1 MRSCSQCGFRFPG
14 ASSILSTHAVGS
26 SATSA
31 GISRRNIPKDRA
43 KKKKLK
49 DKERKEKDKARDKS
63 NEKEKI
69 DVPPAAA
76 GEEAA
81 AIYKRML
88 AAVRGANKD
97 HDEVVSAFKADC
109 KQFGQ
114 GELRARVFYERLSTY
129 FGSDLM
135 LDHMLP
141 QLARLIPDDKKRKKL
156 VKVHVKSKRAG
167 GSTAVADILGNFFR
181 PDFGADSDRYIPV
194 NFLKRAQGIAFLTV
208 IKAGLLITAKM
219 GTGIVIAKLHDGS
232 WSAPSA
238 IGTAGIGGG
247 LEGGGELIEFMIIM
261 GSKNAVK
268 VFHRTQAAASRGGF
282 NANYSYSH
290 SRGLFAGISLHG
302 AVITARSEMNS
313 NFYGQ
318 KLTPEEILSGS
329 VPHPRAAQCLYD
341 AIDQAME
348 GIAQF
353 ESSGG
358 SQSAGFTK
366 KIAEWFPV
374 LVLYLVEFGPRRRM
388 LSAKFLSTMV
398 QCQKQYYRCRLLT
411 PFDET
416 CSRITHVTAL
426 QLEWNSLDSAE
437 VAKES
442 SAFEGQK
449 HELSMQE
456 DLQSGGKEDSSEMF
470 AQLLSEGSALI
481 FLSLRANGI
490 TSRGAVA
497 IAKAVRHNKT
507 LEALNLF
514 QNSIGDAGARAFAHA
529 LPLNTT
535 LKTLSLANNKI
546 SGRGILVDGLTK
558 YAAPPEL
565 LAELDAAESQIHA
578 QMDQAK
584 KARKKIDR
592 ATVIAQLGLP
602 LLETVDG
609 VQYAPGNST
618 LEELL
623 LSGNA
628 QIGPKDVE
636 SVSEALEVFQPKL
649 QTHLRC
655 IKLQRLPK
663 LHQHKVQESHHHVSE
678 FIKL

>member
-1 MRSCSQCGFRFPG
+1 MVSRPSALPRGVWSPETNAQRQVTLDDGAVSKAILTLPPAHAFRRDVLAYCTLRNLIPHPQLVPLHPDEEERQG
-14 ASSILSTHAVGS
+14 AASSEASASSSIYDVSEVEQISIKHWQLDDGNCRAMCYALPLSTKVRSVCLFNVGLNKEQLQLLC
-26 SATSA
+26 TT
-31 GISRRNIPKDRA
+31 IP
-43 KKKKLK
+43 
-49 DKERKEKDKARDKS
+49 
-63 NEKEKI
+63 
-69 DVPPAAA
+69 
-76 GEEAA
+76 
-81 AIYKRML
+81 
-88 AAVRGANKD
+88 
-97 HDEVVSAFKADC
+97 
-109 KQFGQ
+109 Q
-114 GELRARVFYERLSTY
+114 
-129 FGSDLM
+129 
-135 LDHMLP
+135 
-141 QLARLIPDDKKRKKL
+141 
-156 VKVHVKSKRAG
+156 
-167 GSTAVADILGNFFR
+167 
-181 PDFGADSDRYIPV
+181 
-194 NFLKRAQGIAFLTV
+194 
-208 IKAGLLITAKM
+208 
-219 GTGIVIAKLHDGS
+219 
-232 WSAPSA
+232 
-238 IGTAGIGGG
+238 
-247 LEGGGELIEFMIIM
+247 
-261 GSKNAVK
+261 
-268 VFHRTQAAASRGGF
+268 
-282 NANYSYSH
+282 
-290 SRGLFAGISLHG
+290 
-302 AVITARSEMNS
+302 
-313 NFYGQ
+313 
-318 KLTPEEILSGS
+318 
-329 VPHPRAAQCLYD
+329 
-341 AIDQAME
+341 
-348 GIAQF
+348 
-353 ESSGG
+353 
-358 SQSAGFTK
+358 
-366 KIAEWFPV
+366 
-374 LVLYLVEFGPRRRM
+374 
-388 LSAKFLSTMV
+388 
-398 QCQKQYYRCRLLT
+398 
-411 PFDET
+411 
-416 CSRITHVTAL
+416 THVTAL
-426 QLEWNSLDSAE
+426 QLEWNSLNSAE

-449 HELSMQE
+449 HELNMQE

-546 SGRGILVDGLTK
+546 SGRGAKILVDGLTK

-578 QMDQAK
+578 QLDQAK

-592 ATVIAQLGLP
+592 AMVIAQLGLP

>member
-26 SATSA
+26 STTSA

-49 DKERKEKDKARDKS
+49 DKERKEKDKGRDKS

-135 LDHMLP
+135 LEHMLP

-167 GSTAVADILGNFFR
+167 GSTAVGNFFR

-268 VFHRTQAAASRGGF
+268 VFHRTQVNVGGGLSV
-282 NANYSYSH
+282 AVGP
-290 SRGLFAGISLHG
+290 RGLFAGISLHG

-358 SQSAGFTK
+358 SQRY
-366 KIAEWFPV
+366 E
-374 LVLYLVEFGPRRRM
+374 E
-388 LSAKFLSTMV
+388 
-398 QCQKQYYRCRLLT
+398 
-411 PFDET
+411 
-416 CSRITHVTAL
+416 
-426 QLEWNSLDSAE
+426 
-437 VAKES
+437 
-442 SAFEGQK
+442 
-449 HELSMQE
+449 
-456 DLQSGGKEDSSEMF
+456 
-470 AQLLSEGSALI
+470 
-481 FLSLRANGI
+481 
-490 TSRGAVA
+490 
-497 IAKAVRHNKT
+497 
-507 LEALNLF
+507 
-514 QNSIGDAGARAFAHA
+514 SIGTFGEM
-529 LPLNTT
+529 
-535 LKTLSLANNKI
+535 I
-546 SGRGILVDGLTK
+546 SYYMSIKL
-558 YAAPPEL
+558 
-565 LAELDAAESQIHA
+565 
-578 QMDQAK
+578 DQAK

-592 ATVIAQLGLP
+592 AMVIAQLGLP